1 MNDIE
6 VYQEI
11 NNNIIQKYDTLQE
24 KFNMAF
30 NVIDDIVLKNYITKL
45 TEMDIIPLDK
55 DIVTG
60 NLSDNIR
67 LFKINEMVYQKDESS
82 EHKFASV
89 FSAVA
94 ATQSSIFVI
103 IDSDGEKTDF
113 YMGIRSMNYDKSTKT
128 SYDTLV
134 NSIKGQFPG
143 IKINNLME
151 DEMTKLIKNISANSV
166 SSVSSVAN
174 SKDKDIK
181 DNKNFIQGLEKLS
194 LAMQGERYTGIIIA
208 NTTSQQELLDV
219 RKGYENIYTMLS
231 AFSNMQVNYG
241 YNNNINISNS
251 YTQGE
256 TNGESYSYNT
266 SESNSNTQTKST
278 SDSQSISNPT
288 LGNIIGKVTAGALTT
303 AGAVIGSVIPGAGT
317 IAGASIGTVAG
328 TAIGAGVGSIVSGL
342 TNSNKSNSISNSSSD
357 SYANS
362 KTKGETK
369 GTSKSFN
376 TGTTDTKGIST
387 GSSESTQMTIQN
399 KSVINYLERIDSQLK
414 RLNEFES
421 LGMWE
426 CAAYFLSDKS
436 YTSEIAA
443 STYKALMSG
452 ENSGVEVSAINTWD
466 KSNRDK
472 TLLIKEYVTNFIHPI
487 LKYNKNGMTSLV
499 TPTNLVSGNELA
511 IHIGLPRKSVCGF
524 PVIEHSDFGKE
535 VVSYSCKPSR
545 YINLGNIFNMGE
557 VCKNRVLLDL
567 QSLSMHTFITGS
579 TGSGKSNTIYEILDQ
594 LDTLGVKF
602 LVIEPAK
609 GEYKEVFGGRNDVNV
624 FGTNPKYS
632 EMLKINPFKFP
643 DDIHILEHI
652 DKLIEIFNACWP
664 MYAAMPAVLKEAVE
678 MAYERCGWDL
688 DYSICASSINVYPT
702 FKDLLD
708 TLDIVIKNSAY
719 SEELKSNYT
728 GALCTRVKSLTNGLL
743 GRIFNSNEID
753 NNVLF
758 DENTIVDLSR
768 IGSIETKSLITGIL
782 FIKLQ
787 EYRMTSNVE
796 ANSKLRHITVLEE
809 AHNLLRK
816 TSTSQSQEGANLQGK
831 SVEMISNSIAEM
843 RTYGEGFIIA
853 DQAPNLLDDSAIRNT
868 NTKIILR
875 LPQQE
880 DRESVGKSASLSD
893 DQINEIPKLKTGVA
907 VVYQNNW
914 MEPVLCKIEE
924 FKDNKPLIYSFD
936 VKAELEKD
944 KKISGNL
951 LKLLLNGRVSDD
963 NKIDLGIDR
972 LDDDS
977 KNEFLNGIN
986 QWLDNKNIS
995 NHIKYIISENLNSF
1009 VKEKSMDL
1017 WKQDNFNEL
1026 CEIVNSFIDK
1036 NKMTMYSSSAKDMN
1050 EWTNMSIEYIR
1061 NYIDLEKNIEFE
1073 KSLLQCLLS
1082 SKSKEDEGFRNFYFK
1097 WVEDNRLEGGKMI

>member
-1 MNDIE
+1 M
-6 VYQEI
+6 QS
-11 NNNIIQKYDTLQE
+11 K
-24 KFNMAF
+24 
-30 NVIDDIVLKNYITKL
+30 
-45 TEMDIIPLDK
+45 DIIKKSKNDLNKINDLNESFE
-55 DIVTG
+55 IVDSFINKTYLN
-60 NLSDNIR
+60 NLSEHRVVEIPQHINDAKIRDNIR
-67 LFKINEMVYQKDESS
+67 LFKISKLIYDKNEDSLNKLTNIYSAA
-82 EHKFASV
+82 FNINAS
-89 FSAVA
+89 
-94 ATQSSIFVI
+94 IILI
-103 IDSDGEKTDF
+103 IDSDGIQNDIYIGVRKNDLDSDINMAKELMK
-113 YMGIRSMNYDKSTKT
+113 KSFIG
-128 SYDTLV
+128 
-134 NSIKGQFPG
+134 NFPG
-143 IKINNLME
+143 SELNNINNLSIENLLSNIIKKSDNSDRIISTVSSIPSLKSE
-151 DEMTKLIKNISANSV
+151 DKEDFVQGIEKLIDSMRGQKFSAVFISDPITNT
-166 SSVSSVAN
+166 
-174 SKDKDIK
+174 D
-181 DNKNFIQGLEKLS
+181 LEVVK
-194 LAMQGERYTGIIIA
+194 
-208 NTTSQQELLDV
+208 
-219 RKGYENIYTMLS
+219 KGYENIYYQLS
-231 AFSNMQVNYG
+231 PFAYTD
-241 YNNNINISNS
+241 INFGQNESDAVSEGLTEGFTESINESISKTQS
-251 YTQGE
+251 YTKGNS
-256 TNGESYSYNT
+256 TNESKTNTKTFGSNFGLGNQESKFNFGISSSYSNGDT
-266 SESNSNTQTKST
+266 IGTGTNESN
-278 SDSQSISNPT
+278 
-288 LGNIIGKVTAGALTT
+288 
-303 AGAVIGSVIPGAGT
+303 
-317 IAGASIGTVAG
+317 
-328 TAIGAGVGSIVSGL
+328 
-342 TNSNKSNSISNSSSD
+342 TNSNSST
-357 SYANS
+357 N
-362 KTKGETK
+362 
-369 GTSKSFN
+369 GTSKSTSTQEN
-376 TGTTDTKGIST
+376 KSMTTTV
-387 GSSESTQMTIQN
+387 GSSKSFQIKIQN
-399 KSVINYLERIDSQLK
+399 KTVENTLEQIDNHIK
-414 RLNEFES
+414 RLNECKNF
-421 LGMWE
+421 GMWN
-426 CAAYFLSDKS
+426 CAAYFIADDSQTSKISASNFKS
-436 YTSEIAA
+436 LI
-443 STYKALMSG
+443 SG
-452 ENSGVEVSAINTWD
+452 EISCIENSVINTWGRDNIYLKDMGKYILKLHHPMIDIKSIDNFSECVTPGSLISGKELSIQLGLPKKSIMGLPVMEMAEFGRNVTTYD
-466 KSNRDK
+466 KSDDK
-472 TLLIKEYVTNFIHPI
+472 K
-487 LKYNKNGMTSLV
+487 
-499 TPTNLVSGNELA
+499 
-511 IHIGLPRKSVCGF
+511 
-524 PVIEHSDFGKE
+524 
-535 VVSYSCKPSR
+535 
-545 YINLGNIFNMGE
+545 INLGKIFHMGSVEELDVNI
-557 VCKNRVLLDL
+557 DL
-567 QSLSMHTFITGS
+567 NSLGMHTFVTGS
-579 TGSGKSNTIYEILDQ
+579 TGSGKSNTIYKLLNEVNKQ
-594 LDTLGVKF
+594 GVKF

-609 GEYKEVFGGRNDVNV
+609 GEYKEIFGGRKDVNV

-643 DDIHILEHI
+643 EDIHILEHI

-678 MAYERCGWDL
+678 MAYEICGWDL
-688 DYSICASSINVYPT
+688 DYSICASSSNIYPT

-743 GRIFNSNEID
+743 GRIFNSKEID
-753 NNVLF
+753 NEVLF

-768 IGSIETKSLITGIL
+768 IGSTETKSLITGIL

-880 DRESVGKSASLSD
+880 DRESVGRSASLND

-924 FKDNKPLIYSFD
+924 FKDNRPLIYSFD

-995 NHIKYIISENLNSF
+995 NHIKCIINNNLNSF

-1026 CEIVNSFIDK
+1026 CEVVNLFIDK

-1061 NYIDLEKNIEFE
+1061 NYIDLENNLEFE